1 MNRGNPS
8 RTVYLGSIPYDQTEQ
23 QILDLCQTIG
33 PVTAMKMM
41 FDPTTGKSKGYAFI
55 EFKDLATS
63 ASAVRNLNG
72 YQLGSRSLKC
82 GYTTGRGINGS
93 GANSGP
99 GDDEEN
105 GPSSMADDV
114 KFPWLPVGVDVNINM
129 TTPAMCISSELS
141 KLQKDQQI
149 ELIKVIQNFCK
160 DDKETFVNLLEEAPQ
175 LSYAVAELLLS
186 NGVCSVDELTQL
198 AMASKQKT
206 EEPMENNIEDGLDE
220 EKVDLLR
227 QVLQLQDSDIAMLSQ
242 EEKMAVWD
250 LKQRAM
256 KGEFGHL

>member
-72 YQLGSRSLKC
+72 YTLGSRSLKC
-82 GYTTGRGINGS
+82 GYTTGSGINGS
-93 GANSGP
+93 GSGP
-99 GDDEEN
+99 GDEEEN
-105 GPSSMADDV
+105 RNMVEDV

-129 TTPAMCISSELS
+129 TTPAMCISSELG
-141 KLQKDQQI
+141 KLQKDQQMA
-149 ELIKVIQNFCK
+149 LLKVIQHFCK
-160 DDKETFVNLLEEAPQ
+160 DDKETFVALLEEAPQ
-175 LSYAVAELLLS
+175 LSYAIAELLLS
-186 NGVCSVDELTQL
+186 NGVCSVDQLTQL
-198 AMASKQKT
+198 AMASKQRP
-206 EEPMENNIEDGLDE
+206 EEQTDNTVEDGLDE

-227 QVLQLQDSDIAMLSQ
+227 QVLQLQDSDIAMLPQ
-242 EEKMAVWD
+242 DEKMAVWE